1 MSGIGKFSGKHNLLS
16 LPLNGCAWVRMVNTA
31 AGQRSAAMA
40 RNSAQFRKG
49 LGEAEFAMHY
59 GTEKQWRAA
68 VIAAGC
74 GGCAFREV
82 TTRRL
87 LQCSACRHQTSLSA
101 GRIFA
106 SSDVR
111 RRVSFRAPL
120 PSFEYPANRRYD
132 RAPKPPLLT
141 WEAVR
146 TPPMPYRLLKPAD
159 VNV

>member
-1 MSGIGKFSGKHNLLS
+1 
-16 LPLNGCAWVRMVNTA
+16 
-31 AGQRSAAMA
+31 MA

-68 VIAAGC
+68 VIAAGWPDEFERPVC

-87 LQCSACRHQTSLSA
+87 LQCSACRHQTSLTA

-111 RRVSFRAPL
+111 RVSFRAPS
-120 PSFEYPANRRYD
+120 PSFEYRANRRYD

-141 WEAVR
+141 REAVR
-146 TPPMPYRLLKPAD
+146 TPPMPYRLLKLAD

>member
-1 MSGIGKFSGKHNLLS
+1 
-16 LPLNGCAWVRMVNTA
+16 
-31 AGQRSAAMA
+31 MA

-49 LGEAEFAMHY
+49 LGEAEFAMHS

-68 VIAAGC
+68 VIAASWPDEFERPVC

-87 LQCSACRHQTSLSA
+87 LQCSACRHQTSLTA

-120 PSFEYPANRRYD
+120 PSFEYRANRRYD
-132 RAPKPPLLT
+132 RAPKPPLQT

-146 TPPMPYRLLKPAD
+146 TPPTPYRLLKLAD

>member
-1 MSGIGKFSGKHNLLS
+1 
-16 LPLNGCAWVRMVNTA
+16 
-31 AGQRSAAMA
+31 MA
-40 RNSAQFRKG
+40 CNSAQFRKG

-68 VIAAGC
+68 VIAAGWPDEFERPVC

-87 LQCSACRHQTSLSA
+87 LQCSACRHQTSLTA

-111 RRVSFRAPL
+111 RWVSFRAPL
-120 PSFEYPANRRYD
+120 PSFEYRANRRYD
-132 RAPKPPLLT
+132 CAPKPPLLT